1 MEQIDNRL
9 TTDSKA
15 EFLPTLKIAWP
26 AGRKLQEHVDIERI
40 ALLLWHWEHHRTWTT
55 NPGVQT
61 RPESV
66 RFPKHQKHSRTSRT
80 IGIQQ
85 PNYTLTFDTSMAYL
99 QLFPTG
105 LHLRSRR
112 GPSSFKAKSFL
123 SFPETSLP
131 VQDATNNEK
140 TRHVQTS
147 AQRCRNMNKP
157 RDHLCG
163 HSLAESLRYGVC
175 QLWWFLQVQG
185 FRERKEWYGKLI
197 SYESPFV
204 LFISLHVLSFCS
216 HSCFDWDET
225 FCFTR
230 SSMISW
236 CDVQSQIRYTF

>member
-9 TTDSKA
+9 TTHSKA
-15 EFLPTLKIAWP
+15 EFLLTLKIAWP
-26 AGRKLQEHVDIERI
+26 AGRKLQEHVDKQTV

-66 RFPKHQKHSRTSRT
+66 RFPKHQKYSRTSRSSRT

-85 PNYTLTFDTSMAYL
+85 PNYMLTFDSMAYL

-140 TRHVQTS
+140 NTPCTNIRTKMQKHEQTTWS
-147 AQRCRNMNKP
+147 
-157 RDHLCG
+157 
-163 HSLAESLRYGVC
+163 SLR
-175 QLWWFLQVQG
+175 
-185 FRERKEWYGKLI
+185 
-197 SYESPFV
+197 
-204 LFISLHVLSFCS
+204 SF
-216 HSCFDWDET
+216 SC
-225 FCFTR
+225 R
-230 SSMISW
+230 
-236 CDVQSQIRYTF
+236 VP